1 MEKLNCNSRRGG
13 AKTSSFARAVVLAL
27 AGAAGAAFAGENL
40 IKNGTFEGTGSQAAW
55 GAYATTA
62 NISSGKF
69 RCDNWTF
76 YNSSDGGV
84 TKTESTAGLGKAAST
99 WTAMTAAQVGTYA
112 LFVQSSTGS
121 GSSVNAYVE
130 QGLGVLTVG
139 VYRVTFT
146 YAVRNKDN
154 PVTTYIELVDQ
165 DGHVISVGSVKTTT
179 TSAQSFS
186 KDLVIPSGT
195 YTFRL
200 RQPGVSKDS
209 SNIFEGIS
217 IVRFDDDLA
226 GAMTG
231 AVPGDVIFFDTDGAG
246 NATLADATIAWS
258 GHMPSATVP
267 GTLTI
272 SGANTI
278 AAYASAPGTYTLFT
292 AGSIVTEAGATLA
305 LDTPVTDG
313 LVRTLTVG
321 ANSVTLTIA
330 LDPARTEMVINN
342 DFDIPGTSAGTV
354 ATTAPSW
361 SYSYPRGGFCIPW
374 WDFYCTP
381 DGGSGCGLSQANGTW
396 LATGQTNGGTYSFY
410 GQGQIANTPMAVQ
423 EFGTTP
429 AGVYRFSFNCAARPG
444 YANSKW
450 HAGIRRNGS
459 VVHTISTGPRTNTAF
474 SKWDAVVAIPASD
487 AYGLQFLHFDGDGG
501 STKSVVLDDVSFLRT
516 AVAGWSVADG
526 LTTLS
531 GTAEITPGSF
541 VDGDAEFASGATLA
555 VQGDLYV
562 PALTVAGTLT
572 VKGAVTVSLPAA
584 YDTLEATYTL
594 IEAGTLVFDEGAS
607 LAIDPAQVAVS
618 DGSAVRHAV
627 LEFSGNTVVLRM
639 TRDNPT
645 SNNYRKSAAEC
656 VDTLFTTEANWS
668 REHYPTNGDAN
679 VIFNHPG
686 TVLFDNAYTNTAG
699 LVYLFRNGLQAP
711 VVLDATDDAYGFD
724 FRGSYLFMGAGAGT
738 GFTGWTEF
746 RRGTYAGNYFCLN
759 GTSGSGPNSKFRIDL
774 TGATVNLSH
783 CLQSGYAANC
793 ENEVNVSG
801 GVFSIGSDYNTNIQ
815 PRTKN
820 RTRVTGGKL
829 GIGGNLHASAGTN
842 SEFDFEITGGEME
855 VAASLYANDTV
866 GSFADVRLSGGVIRT
881 DSISLPAGYGRFLFN
896 GGALAPRAASVSWH
910 SGSTAFTVA
919 SGKSVIVDTEGKDV
933 TWSAT
938 VTDASGG
945 VAYGFTKRGAGTL
958 TFPAAQTFTG
968 AISVEG
974 GTILA
979 PVAVAASSLYVTN
992 GATYSVADGTAG
1004 QTFALNALTLDA
1016 GARLAID
1023 VTDEAC
1029 DTFAS
1034 EALDIS
1040 GASSANPVLIVVNP
1054 LGIAELPMG
1063 VDYTVIVSGLS
1074 SGDEAKFAASGI
1086 DARLAVVNGALVMR
1100 SSNRLKVTAEW
1111 SGAANDG
1118 GKWTTGGNWTGGEAP
1133 QNGDTAAFNLAS
1145 GGATDFDIAGLAL
1158 GGLVF
1163 GQDAGAFTHGGAE
1176 QLRVAN
1182 ALTNASANAQT
1193 FTAPTVLGVA
1203 GQPFEL
1209 ETAGDTVF
1217 TGVTSIAASTLT
1229 KKGAGTLAVPGP
1241 TVLTAQRI
1249 EVDAGTLRIDERA
1262 ASLDAPVAGD
1272 IVVRDGARLDLNAA
1286 ATVRDIQK
1294 NEMTRSKTVS
1304 IEGSGPDGAGALYN
1318 SVPSGGTGSSHF
1330 SRLVLT
1336 GDAKTGGAN
1345 VTVRGA
1351 MAASDSAYTDASIT
1365 GPYTLTVANAGP
1377 SEADAFF
1384 VANSALDLAGI
1395 HATGNLLL
1403 EGTISGSVSNGIRLS
1418 DGSTLNL
1425 HGTTMPAT
1433 IPISVDAGATVA
1445 VNGTTSANTVNG
1457 SLTIGAGATV
1467 NVTPDQPVT
1476 FNGAITNAGT
1486 FVQAKSNNIYF
1497 DCPELVGG
1505 TYEVRGNHFWFGGAI
1520 NSPESEITLKSANA
1534 GITIFGAQSTL
1545 PGTGIPKLKAIHVD
1559 GTLAEIRFMP
1569 RAACEVTNN
1578 LYDAVW
1584 AAANKVMIDSVED
1597 TAATV
1602 TVKNAT
1608 WEPKGD
1614 VMLGSISGRGAYVK
1628 IADGATLTIPSGKGL
1643 YTAYNINS
1651 PKECILEVAEGGTL
1665 NYPGANN
1672 YFQIGRGSTGVDA
1685 NALPQR
1691 LLISGGTVNMP
1702 TAQLLIGA
1710 YTRTAY
1716 ADLTAGLLAVQQLQP
1731 RQTATYIANWKSA
1744 YDVRFTQTGGVLELG
1759 SGGSVSAIP
1768 GVDKPYL
1775 DLAAGTLRASE
1786 NLSNRYG
1793 YMNIQF
1799 GASPTAHGEYTLD
1812 LNGKTVTWNA
1822 PLAGMSDVTI
1832 TGEGTFTSA
1841 ATLQS
1846 IPLGKWT
1853 VTNTM
1858 AVADLSGAAG
1868 FAGGLTVA
1876 PGKSAK
1882 IAVTGEGLVEWA
1894 FFNNNQ
1900 IADMNA
1906 LKAYTGVCPYVN
1918 STLGHVHLSFGSN
1931 VAPMGT
1937 NSRFVYRGQFY
1948 VEADKAGT
1956 WYFGVNYDDNITLV
1970 IDGVEVASATAY
1982 NIVGT
1987 GSAELAEG
1995 WHDFRICVL
2004 DGSGSCGPYVSGWS
2018 NTMGV
2023 GWSTDA
2029 AAEGST
2035 AASAYT
2041 RFDTTTLAMRLPQGA
2056 AAQTAV
2062 RMKAAPVSD
2071 GNTFMDERQPF
2082 TVLDCVT
2089 NSLALLHTLNGDG
2102 VASVA
2107 NSQTVHYEGCFLVP
2121 EENAGEWT
2129 FTGWYDDYLSL
2140 YIDGANIIPKVNK
2153 TTSKTVQ
2160 LTAGWHTFRIAVVDG
2175 VGNYGGKLTDDNGK
2189 VCALKAKPANGAK
2202 TLAFDGGN
2210 FRLAYSAAD
2219 AQKMCAAGLGGEI
2232 DVGAGATLQNDV
2244 AAGYCP
2250 IYGTLKGSGTLSG
2263 AFRFTGT
2270 TNCWAVTQSS
2280 VRELARVEFANPT
2293 KETFTGLKSLNATFN
2308 DKPTKALYYLSTAT
2322 VDGLTQADLAGT
2334 TVTVTDGERDY
2345 SANFTLTVKA
2355 GRLALANSKPSGTY
2369 IIVR

>member
-1651 PKECILEVAEGGTL
+1651 PKECILEVADRARLDRRRRERPAAEAPHFRRHGQYADGAAPHRRVHAYGLRRPDGGT
-1665 NYPGANN
+1665 
-1672 YFQIGRGSTGVDA
+1672 
-1685 NALPQR
+1685 
-1691 LLISGGTVNMP
+1691 
-1702 TAQLLIGA
+1702 
-1710 YTRTAY
+1710 
-1716 ADLTAGLLAVQQLQP
+1716 
-1731 RQTATYIANWKSA
+1731 
-1744 YDVRFTQTGGVLELG
+1744 
-1759 SGGSVSAIP
+1759 
-1768 GVDKPYL
+1768 
-1775 DLAAGTLRASE
+1775 
-1786 NLSNRYG
+1786 
-1793 YMNIQF
+1793 
-1799 GASPTAHGEYTLD
+1799 
-1812 LNGKTVTWNA
+1812 
-1822 PLAGMSDVTI
+1822 
-1832 TGEGTFTSA
+1832 
-1841 ATLQS
+1841 
-1846 IPLGKWT
+1846 
-1853 VTNTM
+1853 
-1858 AVADLSGAAG
+1858 
-1868 FAGGLTVA
+1868 
-1876 PGKSAK
+1876 
-1882 IAVTGEGLVEWA
+1882 
-1894 FFNNNQ
+1894 
-1900 IADMNA
+1900 
-1906 LKAYTGVCPYVN
+1906 
-1918 STLGHVHLSFGSN
+1918 
-1931 VAPMGT
+1931 
-1937 NSRFVYRGQFY
+1937 SR
-1948 VEADKAGT
+1948 
-1956 WYFGVNYDDNITLV
+1956 
-1970 IDGVEVASATAY
+1970 
-1982 NIVGT
+1982 
-1987 GSAELAEG
+1987 
-1995 WHDFRICVL
+1995 
-2004 DGSGSCGPYVSGWS
+2004 
-2018 NTMGV
+2018 
-2023 GWSTDA
+2023 
-2029 AAEGST
+2029 
-2035 AASAYT
+2035 
-2041 RFDTTTLAMRLPQGA
+2041 GA
-2056 AAQTAV
+2056 AAPAPADGHLHRKLEERV
-2062 RMKAAPVSD
+2062 RRALHAD
-2071 GNTFMDERQPF
+2071 GRRARTWLRRQ
-2082 TVLDCVT
+2082 
-2089 NSLALLHTLNGDG
+2089 
-2102 VASVA
+2102 
-2107 NSQTVHYEGCFLVP
+2107 
-2121 EENAGEWT
+2121 
-2129 FTGWYDDYLSL
+2129 
-2140 YIDGANIIPKVNK
+2140 
-2153 TTSKTVQ
+2153 
-2160 LTAGWHTFRIAVVDG
+2160 R
-2175 VGNYGGKLTDDNGK
+2175 
-2189 VCALKAKPANGAK
+2189 
-2202 TLAFDGGN
+2202 
-2210 FRLAYSAAD
+2210 
-2219 AQKMCAAGLGGEI
+2219 
-2232 DVGAGATLQNDV
+2232 
-2244 AAGYCP
+2244 
-2250 IYGTLKGSGTLSG
+2250 
-2263 AFRFTGT
+2263 
-2270 TNCWAVTQSS
+2270 
-2280 VRELARVEFANPT
+2280 
-2293 KETFTGLKSLNATFN
+2293 
-2308 DKPTKALYYLSTAT
+2308 
-2322 VDGLTQADLAGT
+2322 
-2334 TVTVTDGERDY
+2334 ERD
-2345 SANFTLTVKA
+2345 SRRRQAVPRPG
-2355 GRLALANSKPSGTY
+2355 GRHAPRIGEPVQQVRLHEHPVRRVADGT
-2369 IIVR
+2369 R

>member
-1 MEKLNCNSRRGG
+1 MNRMMKIIAGG
-13 AKTSSFARAVVLAL
+13 FVLSAAIAAH
-27 AGAAGAAFAGENL
+27 AGANL
-40 IKNGTFEGTGSQAAW
+40 IKNGTFEGTATQNSSW
-55 GAYATTA
+55 GAYATAA

-76 YNSSDGGV
+76 YNSSNGGV
-84 TKTESTAGLGKAAST
+84 TKTDSTAGLGKSGST
-99 WTAMTAAQVGTYA
+99 WAPNITTQQAGPFV
-112 LFVQSSTGS
+112 LFIQSSSTS

-130 QGLGVLTVG
+130 QSLGVLTVG

-146 YAVRNKDN
+146 YAVRASGN

-165 DGHVISVGSVKTTT
+165 DGYAISVGSVKTTVQT
-179 TSAQSFS
+179 AQSFS
-186 KDLVIPSGT
+186 KDLVVPSGT

-217 IVRFDDDLA
+217 VVRFDDDLA

-531 GTAEITPGSF
+531 GTAEITHGSF

-584 YDTLEATYTL
+584 YDALEATYTL

-607 LAIDPAQVAVS
+607 LAIDPTQVTIS
-618 DGSAVRHAV
+618 GDSAVRHAV

-639 TRDNPT
+639 RKDTLT

-656 VDTLFTTEANWS
+656 VDTLFTTDANWS

-992 GATYSVADGTAG
+992 GATYSVVDGTAG

-1063 VDYTVIVSGLS
+1063 VDYTVIASGLS
-1074 SGDEAKFAASGI
+1074 SGDEAKFAVSGI

-1133 QNGDTAAFNLAS
+1133 QNGDTAAFNLAA

-1163 GQDAGAFTHGGAE
+1163 GQDAGSFTHGGAE

-1193 FTAPTVLGVA
+1193 FTTPTVLGVA

-1217 TGVTSIAASTLT
+1217 TGVTTIAASTLT

-1262 ASLDAPVAGD
+1262 VTTDAPVDGA
-1272 IVVRDGARLDLNAA
+1272 IVVKDGARLDVNLGVAGLDLVK
-1286 ATVRDIQK
+1286 T
-1294 NEMTRSKTVS
+1294 EPSRSKTIYV
-1304 IEGSGPDGAGALYN
+1304 EGNGPDGAGALYN
-1318 SVPSGGTGSSHF
+1318 SDPASNGSATL
-1330 SRLVLT
+1330 SRVVLT
-1336 GDAKTGGAN
+1336 GDAKAGGSH
-1345 VTVRGA
+1345 VGVRRLDTSA
-1351 MAASDSAYTDASIT
+1351 FPEASLT
-1365 GPYTLTVANAGP
+1365 GPYALTVDTGRGGTSDYFALVNANVDILGM
-1377 SEADAFF
+1377 
-1384 VANSALDLAGI
+1384 NL
-1395 HATGNLLL
+1395 TGNVQF
-1403 EGTISGSVSNGIRLS
+1403 EGTVTGGISNGVAVADGAILRLY
-1418 DGSTLNL
+1418 
-1425 HGTTMPAT
+1425 
-1433 IPISVDAGATVA
+1433 GATLPETVPVTVA
-1445 VNGTTSANTVNG
+1445 PGATAALTSDYSASTVNG
-1457 SLTIGAGATV
+1457 PLTIGAGATV
-1467 NVTPDQPVT
+1467 NVTPNSVIT

-1569 RAACEVTNN
+1569 RAACEVTNS
-1578 LYDAVW
+1578 LYDAVV
-1584 AAANKVMIDSVED
+1584 AAANRVLIDSVED

-1614 VMLGSISGRGAYVK
+1614 FLLGSSNGRGAYLK

-1643 YTAYNINS
+1643 YLAYNIAS
-1651 PKECILEVAEGGTL
+1651 PKENILEVAEGGTV
-1665 NYPGANN
+1665 NYLSSNSS
-1672 YFQIGRGSTGVDA
+1672 FQIGRGTNATDEK
-1685 NALPQR
+1685 ALPQR
-1691 LLISGGTVNMP
+1691 LVVSGGTVNMP

-1710 YTRTAY
+1710 YTRTGY
-1716 ADLTAGLLAVQQLQP
+1716 ADLTSGRLVVQQLQP
-1731 RQTATYIANWKSA
+1731 RQTAYNIAYWKNA

-1759 SGGSVSAIP
+1759 SGGSLSALP

-1775 DLAAGTLRASE
+1775 DLEGGTLRATA
-1786 NLSNRYG
+1786 NLSNKYG

-1799 GASPTAHGEYTLD
+1799 GASPASDGEYTVD
-1812 LNGKTVTWNA
+1812 LNGNTVTWNA
-1822 PLAGMSDVTI
+1822 PLAGAGDVTI
-1832 TGEGTFTSA
+1832 TGEGAFTSVPA
-1841 ATLQS
+1841 LQS

-1853 VTNTM
+1853 VTNTT
-1858 AVADLSGAAG
+1858 AVANLSGAAG
-1868 FAGGLTVA
+1868 FAGGITVA

-1882 IAVTGEGLVEWA
+1882 IAVPGEGLVEWA

-1970 IDGVEVASATAY
+1970 IDGVEVASSPAHDT
-1982 NIVGT
+1982 VGT

-2041 RFDTTTLAMRLPQGA
+2041 KFDTTTLAMRLPQGA

-2089 NSLALLHTLNGDG
+2089 NDIALLHSYNADT

-2107 NSQTVHYEGCFLVP
+2107 NSATVHYEGCFLVP
-2121 EENAGEWT
+2121 EENAGTWT
-2129 FTGWYDDYLSL
+2129 FTAQYDDYISFF
-2140 YIDGANIIPKVNK
+2140 IDGNCVIDKASNGTGKSANVAL
-2153 TTSKTVQ
+2153 S
-2160 LTAGWHTFRIAVVDG
+2160 AGWHSFRAATVDG
-2175 VGNYGGKLTDDNGK
+2175 VGYYGSKFTDDDGK
-2189 VCALKAKPANGAK
+2189 TCSIKAKAANATK
-2202 TLAFDGGN
+2202 TLAFDGSN

-2244 AAGYCP
+2244 AAGFCP

-2263 AFRFTGT
+2263 SFRFTGT
-2270 TNCWAVTQSS
+2270 TNCWEVADAGANNATLPCVQFT
-2280 VRELARVEFANPT
+2280 NPT
-2293 KETFTGLKSLNATFN
+2293 KETFAGLKSLSVLFDA
-2308 DKPTKALYYLSTAT
+2308 KPSRRAYYLTTAT
-2322 VDGLTQADLAGT
+2322 VADLTEADLAGT

-2345 SANFTLTVKA
+2345 SANFALTVRN
-2355 GRLALANSKPSGTY
+2355 GRLALANSKPAGTY